1 MSATKEY
8 YDWLAA
14 SVGRYETLAKTLVEH
29 KPEKGR
35 IVEGIVKAS
44 LRAILPS
51 RFSLGTGFIVTAA
64 GDTSPQLDV
73 VIYDGFE
80 NAPIILEAGVGV
92 FPIECV
98 YGFVEVKSKLDT
110 EAITGAAK
118 AIGLVRT
125 FASQKTYEG
134 YAVNG
139 GDEPVSLP
147 MRYGNDL
154 PPRSYVFALRTTLS
168 EATLLES
175 LREEAEAHE
184 AHIHGLAVLEPS
196 FFAAQ
201 RPHKRPSE
209 FISATDKAMA
219 RFGSSVLHG
228 IQSFPMS
235 PAAMGKYLGATE

>member
-1 MSATKEY
+1 VSVTKEY
-8 YDWLAA
+8 YEWLAA

-51 RFSLGTGFIVTAA
+51 RFSLGTGFVVTAA

-98 YGFVEVKSKLDT
+98 YGLVEVKSKLDT
-110 EAITGAAK
+110 EAITSAAK
-118 AIGLVRT
+118 AIGKVRSW
-125 FASQKTYEG
+125 ASQKRYEG

-139 GDEPVSLP
+139 GEEPVSVP
-147 MRYGNDL
+147 MRFGNDL
-154 PPRSYVFALRTTLS
+154 PPRSYIFALRTALS
-168 EATLLES
+168 EPTLIQT
-175 LREEAEAHE
+175 LREQAEAHD
-184 AHIHGLAVLEPS
+184 AHVHGLAVLEPN
-196 FFAAQ
+196 FFTSQ
-201 RPHKRPSE
+201 RPHKKPFE
-209 FISATDKAMA
+209 FITATDKAMA

-228 IQSFPMS
+228 VQSFPMS
-235 PAAMGKYLGATE
+235 PASMGKYLGE

>member
-1 MSATKEY
+1 MSVGKEY

-14 SVGRYETLAKTLVEH
+14 SVGRYESLAKSLVEH
-29 KPEKGR
+29 KAEKGR

-51 RFSLGTGFIVTAA
+51 RFSLGTGFVVTAA

-73 VIYDGFE
+73 VIYDAFE
-80 NAPIILEAGVGV
+80 NAPIILEGGVGV

-110 EAITGAAK
+110 DGIASAAK
-118 AIGLVRT
+118 TIGQVRR

-147 MRYGNDL
+147 MGFRSDL

-168 EATLLES
+168 EETLVES
-175 LREEAEAHE
+175 IRAQTEAHD
-184 AHIHGLAVLEPS
+184 AHLHGLAVLES
-196 FFAAQ
+196 NFFATQ
-201 RPHKRPSE
+201 RPHKKPFE
-209 FISATDKAMA
+209 FITAPDKAMA

-228 IQSFPMS
+228 IQSFPMW
-235 PAAMGKYLGATE
+235 PASMGKYLGE